1 MATVDTA
8 TILAIAIPITAS
20 STSYAS
26 FLKAL
31 YCLIFT
37 LRKLKL
43 VKEGKSCRP
52 IQFAWSISLD
62 HSRGLSI
69 NSGGLNIYVKVLP
82 RKKSSPK

>member
-52 IQFAWSISLD
+52 IQFA
-62 HSRGLSI
+62 
-69 NSGGLNIYVKVLP
+69 
-82 RKKSSPK
+82 